1 MKVGVAVNPADH
13 RLLLVWHADALHLE
27 AARVPGRD
35 GHNSD
40 EASASTG
47 SYEVTSLVPDRP
59 QLASPRNE
67 SSTPTSPRQGTHDEQ
82 GQFCGKSH
90 ADDPL
95 PANIFTGLRTQG
107 DIAQLGRTLNRNG
120 EPVGRVCSTAWSPY
134 LRCGVAIARMD
145 DPADGPGT
153 QLGVES
159 HDGTML
165 RGELCTLP
173 MYDPERLIPRGR
185 LVDIPDRHD

>member
-1 MKVGVAVNPADH
+1 
-13 RLLLVWHADALHLE
+13 
-27 AARVPGRD
+27 
-35 GHNSD
+35 
-40 EASASTG
+40 
-47 SYEVTSLVPDRP
+47 
-59 QLASPRNE
+59 
-67 SSTPTSPRQGTHDEQ
+67 
-82 GQFCGKSH
+82 QFCGKSH